1 MDELDFRDDLD
12 VEKLSAMG
20 SSKNADQNRLA
31 AVRNLEEFLGSYC
44 SYGRN
49 VDPSLRS
56 NYKKA
61 IKRKGI
67 PELPLPKEA
76 TGSEV

>member
-67 PELPLPKEA
+67 PGLPLPKEA
-76 TGSEV
+76 TGSQV

>member
-1 MDELDFRDDLD
+1 
-12 VEKLSAMG
+12 MG
-20 SSKNADQNRLA
+20 SFKNADQNRLA

-67 PELPLPKEA
+67 PGLPLPKEA

>member
-1 MDELDFRDDLD
+1 MDELDFRDDLG
-12 VEKLSAMG
+12 VKKLSAMG
-20 SSKNADQNRLA
+20 SSKNADQNRLV

-49 VDPSLRS
+49 MDPSLRS

-67 PELPLPKEA
+67 PGLPLPKEA